1 MARLRIGILYEHW
14 WGEDETP
21 AEGRRPRRQE
31 PPKDILDV
39 QKAVKKLGHSAT
51 FVRLDGSVESLQSL
65 ARRKVDLIFNLTESW
80 AGKDTQDMNIAAYL
94 ELLRKPYT
102 GSGPLGLALGADK
115 VMAKKI
121 FQFHGIPSPNFA
133 TVYRGRMEHA
143 HDIQFPV
150 IVKPAREDGSIGISF
165 SAYVECIKDL
175 MTRIDE
181 LHAQFDAPVLVEEYV
196 EGREM
201 YVGVLGNSRPEA
213 LPPIELDLSKLPEG
227 TPKIAGSEV
236 KWERQSEAYR
246 QSQPKVPDDLDEK
259 TVEMLKETAVAAFQ
273 ALGLR
278 DYARIDIR
286 LDKKKKAHV
295 LEVNPNP
302 YLLSTAE
309 LALAAR
315 SSGRTYPELIGEIVR
330 LAMDRYGF
338 DSTNGRSR

>member
-1 MARLRIGILYEHW
+1 MTRLRIGVLYEHW

-21 AEGRRPRRQE
+21 APGKRPKRQD
-31 PPKDILDV
+31 PLKDV
-39 QKAVKKLGHSAT
+39 AEVHKALKKLGHSPT
-51 FVRLDGSVESLQSL
+51 YIRLDGSVESLQAL

-80 AGKDTQDMNIAAYL
+80 AGDDTKDSTIAGYL
-94 ELLRKPYT
+94 ELLGRPFT
-102 GSGPLGLALGADK
+102 GSSSLGLALGADK

-121 FQFHGIPSPNFA
+121 FQFHNIASPNFA
-133 TVYRGRMEHA
+133 TVWRGRMDHA

-165 SAYVECIKDL
+165 NAYVESIKDL

-181 LHAQFDAPVLVEEYV
+181 LHEAFDTPVLVEEYV
-196 EGREM
+196 EGREI
-201 YVGVLGNSRPEA
+201 YVGVLGNKKPEA

-227 TPKIAGSEV
+227 TPKIAGTEV
-236 KWERQSEAYR
+236 KWERHTEAYR

-259 TVEMLKETAVAAFQ
+259 TIAMLQETAVAAYQ
-273 ALGLR
+273 ALALR

-286 LDKKKKAHV
+286 LDRKKKAYV

-309 LALAAR
+309 LSLAAKQ
-315 SSGRTYPELIGEIVR
+315 SGRNYTDLVGEIVR
-330 LAMDRYGF
+330 AAAERYGV
-338 DSTNGRSR
+338 SL

>member
-1 MARLRIGILYEHW
+1 MTRLRIGVLYEHW

-21 AEGRRPRRQE
+21 APGKRPKRQD
-31 PPKDILDV
+31 PLKDV
-39 QKAVKKLGHSAT
+39 VEVHKALKKLGHSPT
-51 FVRLDGSVESLQSL
+51 YIRLDGSVESLQAL
-65 ARRKVDLIFNLTESW
+65 ARRNVDLIFNLTESW
-80 AGKDTQDMNIAAYL
+80 AGDDTKDSTIAGYL
-94 ELLRKPYT
+94 ELLGRHFT
-102 GSGPLGLALGADK
+102 GSGSLGLALGADK

-133 TVYRGRMEHA
+133 TVWRGRMEHA

-165 SAYVECIKDL
+165 NAYVESIKDL

-181 LHAQFDAPVLVEEYV
+181 LHAAFDTPVLVEEYV
-196 EGREM
+196 EGREI
-201 YVGVLGNSRPEA
+201 YVGVLGNKKPEA
-213 LPPIELDLSKLPEG
+213 LPPIELDLSRLPEG

-236 KWERQSEAYR
+236 KWERHTEAYR
-246 QSQPKVPDDLDEK
+246 QSQPKVPDDLEEK
-259 TVEMLKETAVAAFQ
+259 TVQMLQETAVAAYQ

-286 LDKKKKAHV
+286 MDRKKKAYV

-309 LALAAR
+309 LALAAKQ
-315 SSGRTYPELIGEIVR
+315 SGRNYTDLVGEIVK
-330 LAMDRYGF
+330 AAAERYGVQL
-338 DSTNGRSR
+338 